1 PGPRPNRIGLRYL
14 RLYQRRAVSAVSHP
28 SRDVP
33 IPVPNPSVSSMPTNE
48 ERMRRGLAFL
58 ASQSQSLSEE
68 LRESLFC
75 PAKKPGDPFDPFD
88 SSARTQATM
97 SLSDD
102 DSETSFCSSSS
113 SSLLDAND
121 CGEKHRRRSGSSKQK
136 RLRFADE
143 TEVGRTGQPLVTE
156 VWTRPRTHYR
166 EMRRLYYTE
175 HQVERFRRDAD
186 VEELMESAMERL
198 RASKGRLRE
207 DACRQGGSGYRR
219 RI

>member
-1 PGPRPNRIGLRYL
+1 
-14 RLYQRRAVSAVSHP
+14 
-28 SRDVP
+28 
-33 IPVPNPSVSSMPTNE
+33 
-48 ERMRRGLAFL
+48 MRRGLAFL

-88 SSARTQATM
+88 SSDRTQATM

-102 DSETSFCSSSS
+102 DSETSFCSISHHDDVSSSS

-121 CGEKHRRRSGSSKQK
+121 CGEKHRRRSRSSKQK

-143 TEVGRTGQPLVTE
+143 TEVGRTRQPLVTE